1 MSGSGTHA
9 EQPALDGLAPRK
21 RRRRAPAE
29 KTPAEHLP
37 IARVMI
43 DVQATHLGRTF
54 DYLVDERSSKDAQPG
69 VRVRVRFGH
78 KLLDGFVWQRADRS
92 DTPSSSLR
100 FLERVISPRVVL
112 SEQMRRDVTR
122 IADTFGGTVAN
133 ILRVAVP
140 PRSAKVDREYT
151 AGDRAVR
158 RRADEL
164 AAMLADP
171 DLKGFARIESS
182 YSGARDLRDAL
193 NARTGSTVIWDDLP
207 GPRLWAKDLAWA
219 VAHTLMIGRSAVV
232 VLPDM
237 RHVADMARS
246 LAAYGLKPYKPSDNG
261 VWSGDVAAL
270 EASMAPEL
278 RYRSYMAV
286 ATGAVRCVIGVRA
299 AMYAPVEGPAL
310 FAIVDDAAYQNA
322 DGLMPY
328 ANARDVLELR
338 AREHGGVFIAAGH
351 ARSPLSQWQADHGRH
366 VVQLHALPSV
376 AKDATP
382 WIRWLNREE
391 LARLAD
397 PAIGARVPHTA
408 VSVINRALKTGP
420 VLLSVPYRGAG
431 TVLACARCHRQARC
445 PKCAG
450 PLTAMPDAAAQCR
463 WCGAAA
469 VDWTC
474 RECGGDRMRAVRIGA
489 EGTMQELRGLFR
501 GVPIMVSTPNQ
512 PRGIIEDV
520 VGKPQ
525 IVIATPGAEPR
536 VVPMRPGPSG
546 ESAGAAGTATS
557 SAYQAV
563 VILDAWTS
571 LYAPGIDARVD
582 ALTAW
587 MRAAALCAPRTRGGQ
602 VLLVGEADPALAHS
616 LVVWDPRILASR
628 ELAER
633 EETVLPPVVAA
644 AAVWG
649 DLKAVMTA
657 LDRIGALTG
666 DMAVMTVSDGN
677 PGIMPGADPGT
688 VDMDDTGDPDADTDT
703 DLDTDLDM
711 EWPAVLG
718 PVPIAPEPGPG
729 RTLDGSQDRVR
740 AIVRVRRERSE
751 ELAKRLRI
759 AVSTHV
765 AGREP
770 GELRFKINP
779 KDVL

>member
-1 MSGSGTHA
+1 MNNRA
-9 EQPALDGLAPRK
+9 EQLALDGLAPRK
-21 RRRRAPAE
+21 RRRRTPAE
-29 KTPAEHLP
+29 KIPAARMP

-54 DYLVDERSSKDAQPG
+54 DYLVDEKSSEAAQPG

-78 KLLDGFVWQRADRS
+78 KLLDGFIWERAEHS

-112 SEQMRRDVTR
+112 SKRMREDVTR
-122 IADTFGGTVAN
+122 IADMFGGTVAN

-140 PRSAKVDREYT
+140 PRSAKVDREYV
-151 AGDRAVR
+151 AGDKSLKR
-158 RRADEL
+158 RSEEL
-164 AAMLADP
+164 SAMLADP

-182 YSGARDLRDAL
+182 YAGARELRDAL
-193 NARTGSTVIWDDLP
+193 NSKTYANVVWDNLP

-219 VAHTLMIGRSAVV
+219 VAHALMIGRSAVV

-246 LAAYGLKPYKPSDNG
+246 LAAYGLKPFAPSAAGNG
-261 VWSGDVAAL
+261 VWSGDVATL
-270 EASMAPEL
+270 EASMPPEL

-310 FAIVDDAAYQNA
+310 FAIVDDSAYQNA

-328 ANARDVLELR
+328 ANARDVLQLR
-338 AREHGGVFIAAGH
+338 AGEHGGVFIAAGH
-351 ARSPLSQWQADHGRH
+351 ARSPLSQWQVEHERH
-366 VVQLHALPSV
+366 AIQLHALSAV

-382 WIRWLNREE
+382 WTRWLNREE
-391 LARLAD
+391 LSRLAD

-420 VLLSVPYRGAG
+420 VLLSVPYRGSG
-431 TVLACARCHRQARC
+431 TVLACAKCRRQARC
-445 PKCAG
+445 SRCAG
-450 PLTAMPDAAAQCR
+450 PLLQMPDSAAQCR
-463 WCGAAA
+463 WCGYAA
-469 VDWTC
+469 VHWTC
-474 RECGGDRMRAVRIGA
+474 RECGCDRMRAVRVDA
-489 EGTMQELRGLFR
+489 EGTLRELQGLFH

-520 VGKPQ
+520 AGKPQ

-536 VVPMRPGPSG
+536 VVPMRPAPGG
-546 ESAGAAGTATS
+546 EAAGLS
-557 SAYQAV
+557 STYQAV

-571 LYAPGIDARVD
+571 LYALGIDARID

-616 LVVWDPRILASR
+616 LVVWDPRILAAR
-628 ELAER
+628 EVEER
-633 EETVLPPVVAA
+633 EETVLPPTVGAA
-644 AAVWG
+644 SVWG
-649 DLKAVMTA
+649 DRRAVMTA

-666 DMAVMTVSDGN
+666 DLAVLK
-677 PGIMPGADPGT
+677 I
-688 VDMDDTGDPDADTDT
+688 DDTDRADDVGDTD
-703 DLDTDLDM
+703 DAGDTDEDM

-718 PVPIAPEPGPG
+718 PVPIAPELGLN
-729 RTLDGSQDRVR
+729 RTLEGSQDRVR
-740 AIVRVRRERSE
+740 AIVRVPWRRSA
-751 ELAKRLRI
+751 ELAKRLRV
-759 AVSTHV
+759 AVCTHV